1 MQATITF
8 NTVLED
14 IEKLSL
20 EEQESLLDLMDKRIK
35 AKRRS
40 ELIRESQ
47 QAYNEFK
54 EGKAKSVE
62 PGELMNEILS

>member
-40 ELIRESQ
+40 ELIR
-47 QAYNEFK
+47 
-54 EGKAKSVE
+54 
-62 PGELMNEILS
+62 